1 MTYLIASLIVSGC
14 ALIASATTAIM
25 VYKNSQKANSMERMP
40 LQPLPLTFEDVNV
53 IIEGIIAEIFN
64 NKYLLYYKLKEITV
78 IPKMDEEIT
87 TITKEVI
94 NAFSDTL
101 IHEIE
106 RYYSREFLVIM
117 ITRKVQILLVDYT
130 NNNKPNTK

>member
-1 MTYLIASLIVSGC
+1 MWTIALNCIFFFLVLLVGCNAGMHIKTKSTKKEEPSFNLTY
-14 ALIASATTAIM
+14 
-25 VYKNSQKANSMERMP
+25 E
-40 LQPLPLTFEDVNV
+40 EVNV
-53 IIEGIIAEIFN
+53 IIEGIITEIFN

-87 TITKEVI
+87 NITKEVI

-101 IHEIE
+101 IHEIGK
-106 RYYSREFLVIM
+106 YYSKDFLVIM

-130 NNNKPNTK
+130 NNHKPNTK

>member
-1 MTYLIASLIVSGC
+1 MNEIILLVATIIVCG
-14 ALIASATTAIM
+14 TAIAIPAIAM
-25 VYKNSQKANSMERMP
+25 RTKKEEHHPSLNLSY
-40 LQPLPLTFEDVNV
+40 EDVNV
-53 IIEGIIAEIFN
+53 IIEGIISEIFT
-64 NKYLLYYKLKEITV
+64 NKYLLYYKLKEITI

-101 IHEIE
+101 IHEIGK
-106 RYYSREFLVIM
+106 YYSKDFLVMM